1 MKLRL
6 QQVQQAQQEENRSKG
21 NTEGEGNS
29 QRRETPRRPTTPDEQ
44 NSDLLREM
52 RKEMDELRSAIKEKT
67 DRSVDK
73 MIRATDSPFTAAVL
87 DCPVPSKFCLPRLE
101 PFDGLK
107 DPQDHLN
114 TFKTTLGLQQ
124 PPDEILCRSFPTTL
138 KGAAR
143 EWFTKLPNSSIDNF
157 DQLSSTFLRHFIG
170 GQRPRRPVDYL
181 LTIRQGE
188 KETLRSYVKR
198 FTRETL
204 EVDEADDKVQLT
216 TFKAGLRSRDL
227 VASLAKN
234 PPKTIAEMLL
244 KAQKYMNAEDALA
257 AIKGTERPGDKS
269 KGEDDRRGQ
278 KRDRPERR
286 NNDGNRRRDDK
297 NPRQNKYCRFHRDH
311 GHNTED
317 CRDLREQIE
326 ELIRKGKLQKY
337 VKKGEYSKFR
347 DDNRTQHESFT
358 RDDDH
363 TSQPP
368 RKVIGEINTIT
379 GGPSS
384 GGSFRSLRKAYHR
397 QVNSVHT
404 MPPSKYR
411 RTYQD
416 MSFNEEDARGVK
428 QPHNDPLVIVLN
440 IEGFNTRRIL
450 VDNGSSADII
460 YLPAFQQLKLDPKK
474 LRPFDSP
481 LVSFSGDRVYPR
493 GIVTLTVTAGTYPLQ
508 LTKQVD
514 FLVVDCP
521 SSYNIIIGRP
531 TLNKWK
537 AATSTYCLKVKFPTD
552 DGVGEVKGDQVL
564 ARECY
569 QAVLA
574 RKENHTWTIE
584 EKEEDGM
591 EILEAV
597 ELVEGNADKTT
608 RIGTTLSPEMRARLI
623 KFLKGNLDVFAW
635 SHEDMPGISPEIIQ
649 HRLNVDPNRKPVQ

>member
-21 NTEGEGNS
+21 NMEEERDS
-29 QRRETPRRPTTPDEQ
+29 QRRETPRRPSTPDEQ

-73 MIRATDSPFTAAVL
+73 MIRATDSPFTAVVL
-87 DCPVPSKFCLPRLE
+87 ECPVPSKFRLPQLE

-124 PPDEILCRSFPTTL
+124 PSDEILCRSFPTTL

-157 DQLSSTFLRHFIG
+157 DQLSSAFLRHFIG

-234 PPKTIAEMLL
+234 PPKTMAEMLL

-257 AIKGTERPGDKS
+257 AIKDTERPGDKS
-269 KGEDDRRGQ
+269 KREDDRRGQ

-286 NNDGNRRRDDK
+286 NNDGNRRKDDK
-297 NPRQNKYCRFHRDH
+297 NPR
-311 GHNTED
+311 T
-317 CRDLREQIE
+317 
-326 ELIRKGKLQKY
+326 
-337 VKKGEYSKFR
+337 
-347 DDNRTQHESFT
+347 
-358 RDDDH
+358 
-363 TSQPP
+363 
-368 RKVIGEINTIT
+368 
-379 GGPSS
+379 
-384 GGSFRSLRKAYHR
+384 
-397 QVNSVHT
+397 
-404 MPPSKYR
+404 
-411 RTYQD
+411 
-416 MSFNEEDARGVK
+416 
-428 QPHNDPLVIVLN
+428 
-440 IEGFNTRRIL
+440 
-450 VDNGSSADII
+450 
-460 YLPAFQQLKLDPKK
+460 
-474 LRPFDSP
+474 
-481 LVSFSGDRVYPR
+481 
-493 GIVTLTVTAGTYPLQ
+493 
-508 LTKQVD
+508 
-514 FLVVDCP
+514 
-521 SSYNIIIGRP
+521 
-531 TLNKWK
+531 
-537 AATSTYCLKVKFPTD
+537 VKFPTD
-552 DGVGEVKGDQVL
+552 NDVGEVKGDQVL

-591 EILEAV
+591 ETLEAV
-597 ELVEGNADKTT
+597 ELVEGDADKTT
-608 RIGTTLSPEMRARLI
+608 KIGTTLSPEMRTRLI
-623 KFLKGNLDVFAW
+623 KFLKGNLDVFAGVTRTCRAYLQK
-635 SHEDMPGISPEIIQ
+635 SSSIG
-649 HRLNVDPNRKPVQ
+649 